1 MLKLLETKV
10 EIDIMVRL
18 IIPEELDKKYNYA
31 LQELPKGQN
40 TLVGN
45 RDKKEMLEVAML
57 NPETPNG
64 LIIGGQGVG
73 KTALVEQMLYDRS
86 LTERPMI
93 AVSLS
98 IETLG

>member
-1 MLKLLETKV
+1 
-10 EIDIMVRL
+10 MVRL

-64 LIIGGQGVG
+64 LIIGGKG
-73 KTALVEQMLYDRS
+73 
-86 LTERPMI
+86 
-93 AVSLS
+93 
-98 IETLG
+98 